1 MTIQDIK
8 TAITQLSKEDY
19 EEILSWAA
27 GDEHD
32 RRIAAPAVEQ
42 ARAEDAKEL
51 WETHPELKPQFATEV
66 EPETSIDQLVNKVA
80 AWARPTSRAT
90 AYPPAALVSHEGKL
104 WRNRR
109 LGQNANTP
117 GEIFSGWQD
126 VTRDFLRDEPIN
138 TEGEDAPGLI
148 TEPAEPHTPAKPTPP
163 VTPAPTVPEWK
174 PGELIT
180 AGTTRLY
187 NGALYVCQRLHTT
200 RDDRRPDT
208 ATDYWTKLS

>member
-1 MTIQDIK
+1 MTIDDIK
-8 TAITQLSKEDY
+8 TAIIQLSEDDY
-19 EEILSWAA
+19 QTILTWVC
-27 GDEHD
+27 GDEYD
-32 RRIAAPAVEQ
+32 RRKAAPAVEQ

-66 EPETSIDQLVNKVA
+66 EPETSIDQLVAKVA
-80 AWARPTSRAT
+80 AWSKPTSRAT

-148 TEPAEPHTPAKPTPP
+148 TEPDKPVEP
-163 VTPAPTVPEWK
+163 VEPAPTVPEWK
-174 PGELIT
+174 EGELIT
-180 AGTTRLY
+180 KGTTRLY
-187 NGALYVCQRLHTT
+187 NGNLYVCQRLHTT

>member
-1 MTIQDIK
+1 MTIQDLKQTIS
-8 TAITQLSKEDY
+8 ALNEADFFD
-19 EEILSWAA
+19 LFGWVC
-27 GDEHD
+27 GDEYD
-32 RRIAAPAVEQ
+32 RRKAAPAVEK

-51 WETHPELKPQFATEV
+51 WATHPELKPQFATEV
-66 EPETSIDQLVNKVA
+66 EPETSIDQLVAKVA
-80 AWARPTSRAT
+80 AWAKPTSRAT
-90 AYPPAALVSHEGKL
+90 AYPPAALVSHDGKL

-109 LGQNANTP
+109 LGQNAKTP

-148 TEPAEPHTPAKPTPP
+148 TEPAEPHTPDEPVKP
-163 VTPAPTVPEWK
+163 VEPAPTVPDWK

-208 ATDYWTKLS
+208 ATDYWRKL

>member
-1 MTIQDIK
+1 MTIQDLK
-8 TAITQLSKEDY
+8 TTITALDGKDFSELLD
-19 EEILSWAA
+19 WVC
-27 GDEHD
+27 GDEYD
-32 RRIAAPAVEQ
+32 RRKAAPAVEK

-66 EPETSIDQLVNKVA
+66 EPETSIDQLVAKVA
-80 AWARPTSRAT
+80 AWSKPTSRAT
-90 AYPPAALVSHEGKL
+90 AYPPAALVSHDGKL

-148 TEPAEPHTPAKPTPP
+148 TEPAEPHTPDEPVKP
-163 VTPAPTVPEWK
+163 VEPAPTVPDWK

-180 AGTTRLY
+180 TGTTRLY

>member
-1 MTIQDIK
+1 MTIDDIK

-66 EPETSIDQLVNKVA
+66 EPETSIDQLVTKVA
-80 AWARPTSRAT
+80 AWAKPTSRTT
-90 AYPPAALVSHEGKL
+90 AYPPAALVSHEGRL

-148 TEPAEPHTPAKPTPP
+148 TEPSEPTEPDTPDEP
-163 VTPAPTVPEWK
+163 VEPAPIVPEWRE
-174 PGELIT
+174 GELIT
-180 AGTTRLY
+180 KGTTRLY
-187 NGALYVCQRLHTT
+187 NGDLYVAQRLHTT

-208 ATDYWTKLS
+208 ATDYWTKL

>member
-1 MTIQDIK
+1 MTIDDIK
-8 TAITQLSKEDY
+8 TAITQLSKADY
-19 EEILSWAA
+19 EEVLSWAA

-42 ARAEDAKEL
+42 ARAEDAQEL
-51 WETHPELKPQFATEV
+51 WETHPELKPQYATEV
-66 EPETSIDQLVNKVA
+66 EPETSIDQLITKVA
-80 AWARPTSRAT
+80 DWAKPTSRAT

-148 TEPAEPHTPAKPTPP
+148 TEPSKPTDPVTPPP

-187 NGALYVCQRLHTT
+187 NGSLYVCQRLHTT

-208 ATDYWTKLS
+208 AADYWTKLS

>member
-1 MTIQDIK
+1 MTIQDLK
-8 TAITQLSKEDY
+8 TTITNLNEKDFSD
-19 EEILSWAA
+19 LLNWVC
-27 GDEHD
+27 GDEND
-32 RRIAAPAVEQ
+32 RRKAALAVEK
-42 ARAEDAKEL
+42 ARAEDAQEL
-51 WETHPELKPQFATEV
+51 WATHPELKPQFATEV
-66 EPETSIDQLVNKVA
+66 EPETSIDQLVAKVA
-80 AWARPTSRAT
+80 AWAKPTSRAT

-109 LGQNANTP
+109 LGQNAKTP

-148 TEPAEPHTPAKPTPP
+148 TDPAKPTPP

-174 PGELIT
+174 EGELIT
-180 AGTTRLY
+180 KGTTRLY
-187 NGALYVCQRLHTT
+187 KGNLYVCQRLHTT
-200 RDDRRPDT
+200 RDDKHPDT

>member
-1 MTIQDIK
+1 MVTIDEIK
-8 TAITQLSKEDY
+8 TAITQLSKEGY
-19 EEILSWAA
+19 EEVLSWVI
-27 GDEHD
+27 GDERE
-32 RRIAAPAVEQ
+32 RRQTQDAVEA

-51 WETHPELKPQFATEV
+51 WQTHPELKPQFATEV
-66 EPETSIDQLVNKVA
+66 EPETSIDQLVAKVA
-80 AWARPTSRAT
+80 AWSKPTSRAT

-109 LGQNANTP
+109 LGQNAKTP

-126 VTRDFLRDEPIN
+126 VTRAFLRDEPIN

-148 TEPAEPHTPAKPTPP
+148 TEPDTPDEP
-163 VTPAPTVPEWK
+163 VEPAPTVPDWK

-208 ATDYWTKLS
+208 ATDYWRKL

>member
-1 MTIQDIK
+1 MTIQELQA
-8 TAITQLSKEDY
+8 AITKLDEDSFRTLTDWV
-19 EEILSWAA
+19 I
-27 GDEHD
+27 GDERE
-32 RRIAAPAVEQ
+32 RRQTQDAVEQ

-148 TEPAEPHTPAKPTPP
+148 TEPDKPTDPVTPPP

-180 AGTTRLY
+180 KGTTRLY

-208 ATDYWTKLS
+208 ATDYWTKLN

>member
-1 MTIQDIK
+1 M
-8 TAITQLSKEDY
+8 
-19 EEILSWAA
+19 
-27 GDEHD
+27 
-32 RRIAAPAVEQ
+32 
-42 ARAEDAKEL
+42 
-51 WETHPELKPQFATEV
+51 
-66 EPETSIDQLVNKVA
+66 
-80 AWARPTSRAT
+80 
-90 AYPPAALVSHEGKL
+90 
-104 WRNRR
+104 
-109 LGQNANTP
+109 GQNAKTP

-148 TEPAEPHTPAKPTPP
+148 TEPDTSDEPDTPDKPVKP
-163 VTPAPTVPEWK
+163 VEPVEPAPTVPDWK

-187 NGALYVCQRLHTT
+187 NGGLYVCQRLHTT

>member
-1 MTIQDIK
+1 MTVQELQDQIK
-8 TAITQLSKEDY
+8 QLDDTEFQQLLAWIVTPERERRQA
-19 EEILSWAA
+19 EE
-27 GDEHD
+27 
-32 RRIAAPAVEQ
+32 AVDT
-42 ARAEDAKEL
+42 ARAEDAQEL
-51 WETHPELKPQFATEV
+51 WETHPELKPEFATEV
-66 EPETSIDQLVNKVA
+66 EPETSIDQLVAKVA
-80 AWARPTSRAT
+80 AWSKPTSRVT
-90 AYPPAALVSHEGKL
+90 AYPPAALVSYEGKL

-109 LGQNANTP
+109 SGQNAKTP
-117 GEIFSGWQD
+117 GEIFSGWED

-148 TEPAEPHTPAKPTPP
+148 TEPDTPDEPVKP
-163 VTPAPTVPEWK
+163 VKPAPTVPEWK

>member
-1 MTIQDIK
+1 MTIDDIK

-51 WETHPELKPQFATEV
+51 WETHPDLKPQFATEV
-66 EPETSIDQLVNKVA
+66 EPETSIDQLVAKVA
-80 AWARPTSRAT
+80 AWAKPTRRAT

-126 VTRDFLRDEPIN
+126 VTRDFCAMSR
-138 TEGEDAPGLI
+138 LI
-148 TEPAEPHTPAKPTPP
+148 RRVRTPL
-163 VTPAPTVPEWK
+163 
-174 PGELIT
+174 G
-180 AGTTRLY
+180 
-187 NGALYVCQRLHTT
+187 
-200 RDDRRPDT
+200 
-208 ATDYWTKLS
+208 

>member
-1 MTIQDIK
+1 M
-8 TAITQLSKEDY
+8 
-19 EEILSWAA
+19 EELQQQVQALDAQNWQTFLNWIV
-27 GDEHD
+27 GDERE
-32 RRIAAPAVEQ
+32 RRQAEEAVET
-42 ARAEDAKEL
+42 ARAEDAQEL
-51 WETHPELKPQFATEV
+51 WETHPELKPEFATEV
-66 EPETSIDQLVNKVA
+66 EPETSIDQLVAKVA
-80 AWARPTSRAT
+80 AWSKPTSRAT
-90 AYPPAALVSHEGKL
+90 AYPPAALVSYEGKL

-109 LGQNANTP
+109 LGQNAKTP
-117 GEIFSGWQD
+117 GEIFSGWED

-148 TEPAEPHTPAKPTPP
+148 TEPDTPDEPVKP
-163 VTPAPTVPEWK
+163 VKPAPTVPEWK

-208 ATDYWTKLS
+208 ATDYWTKLN

>member
-1 MTIQDIK
+1 MTIDEIK
-8 TAITQLSKEDY
+8 TAITQLSKADY

-66 EPETSIDQLVNKVA
+66 EPETSIDQLVAKVA
-80 AWARPTSRAT
+80 AWAKPTSRAT

-126 VTRDFLRDEPIN
+126 MTRDFLRDEPIN

-148 TEPAEPHTPAKPTPP
+148 TEPDTPDKPVKP
-163 VTPAPTVPEWK
+163 VEPAPTVPEWRE
-174 PGELIT
+174 GELLS

-208 ATDYWTKLS
+208 ATDYWRKL

>member
-1 MTIQDIK
+1 MSIQDLK
-8 TAITQLSKEDY
+8 TTISSLNEEDFFD
-19 EEILSWAA
+19 LFGWVC
-27 GDEHD
+27 GDEYD
-32 RRIAAPAVEQ
+32 RRKAAPAVEK

-66 EPETSIDQLVNKVA
+66 EPETSIDQLVAKVA
-80 AWARPTSRAT
+80 AWAKPASRAT
-90 AYPPAALVSHEGKL
+90 AYPPAALVSHDGKL

-148 TEPAEPHTPAKPTPP
+148 TEPDEPHTPDEPVKP
-163 VTPAPTVPEWK
+163 VEPAPTVPEWK

>member
-1 MTIQDIK
+1 MTIQDLKQTI
-8 TAITQLSKEDY
+8 TALNEQDFFDLFG
-19 EEILSWAA
+19 WVC
-27 GDEHD
+27 GDEYD
-32 RRIAAPAVEQ
+32 RRKAAPAVEQ

-66 EPETSIDQLVNKVA
+66 EPETSIDQLVEKVA
-80 AWARPTSRAT
+80 AWAKPTSRAT
-90 AYPPAALVSHEGKL
+90 TYPPAALVSHDGKL

-148 TEPAEPHTPAKPTPP
+148 TEPDTPDKPVKPVEP
-163 VTPAPTVPEWK
+163 VEPAPTVPEWRE
-174 PGELIT
+174 GELIT
-180 AGTTRLY
+180 KGTTRLY

-208 ATDYWTKLS
+208 ATDYWRKL

>member
-8 TAITQLSKEDY
+8 TAITQLSKDDY
-19 EEILSWAA
+19 QKILDWVV

-32 RRIAAPAVEQ
+32 RRQTQDAVEQ

-66 EPETSIDQLVNKVA
+66 EPETSIDQLVAKVA
-80 AWARPTSRAT
+80 AWAKPTSRAT
-90 AYPPAALVSHEGKL
+90 AYPPAALVSHDGKL

-109 LGQNANTP
+109 LGQNAKTP

-138 TEGEDAPGLI
+138 AEGEDAPGLI
-148 TEPAEPHTPAKPTPP
+148 TEPAEPHTPDEPVKP
-163 VTPAPTVPEWK
+163 VEPAPTVPEWK

-187 NGALYVCQRLHTT
+187 NGDLYVCQRLHTT

-208 ATDYWTKLS
+208 ATDYWRKL

>member
-1 MTIQDIK
+1 MTIDDIK
-8 TAITQLSKEDY
+8 TAITQLSKDEY
-19 EEILSWAA
+19 QEVLSWVA
-27 GDEHD
+27 GEEHD

-66 EPETSIDQLVNKVA
+66 EPETSIDQLVAKVA
-80 AWARPTSRAT
+80 AWAKPTSRAT
-90 AYPPAALVSHEGKL
+90 AYPPAALVSHDGKL

-109 LGQNANTP
+109 LGQNAKTP

-148 TEPAEPHTPAKPTPP
+148 TEPDTPDEPDKP
-163 VTPAPTVPEWK
+163 VEPAPTVPEWRE
-174 PGELIT
+174 GELIT
-180 AGTTRLY
+180 KGTTRLY
-187 NGALYVCQRLHTT
+187 NGDLYVCQRLHTT

-208 ATDYWTKLS
+208 ATDYWLKL

>member
-1 MTIQDIK
+1 MTIDDIK
-8 TAITQLSKEDY
+8 TAITQLSEDEY
-19 EEILSWAA
+19 QQVLSWVC

-32 RRIAAPAVEQ
+32 RRKAALAVEQ

-66 EPETSIDQLVNKVA
+66 EPETSIDQLVAKVA
-80 AWARPTSRAT
+80 AWAKPTSRAT
-90 AYPPAALVSHEGKL
+90 TYPPAALVSHDGKL

-148 TEPAEPHTPAKPTPP
+148 TEPDEP
-163 VTPAPTVPEWK
+163 VEPAPTVPEWRE
-174 PGELIT
+174 GELIT
-180 AGTTRLY
+180 KGTTRLY
-187 NGALYVCQRLHTT
+187 NGDLYVCQRLHTT

-208 ATDYWTKLS
+208 ATDYWRKL

>member
-1 MTIQDIK
+1 VTIDEIK
-8 TAITQLSKEDY
+8 TAITQLSKADY

-66 EPETSIDQLVNKVA
+66 EPETSIDQLVAKVA
-80 AWARPTSRAT
+80 AWAKPTSRAT

-126 VTRDFLRDEPIN
+126 MTRDFLRDEPIN

-148 TEPAEPHTPAKPTPP
+148 TEPDTPDKPVKP
-163 VTPAPTVPEWK
+163 VEPAPTVPEWRE
-174 PGELIT
+174 GELLS

-208 ATDYWTKLS
+208 ATDYWRKL